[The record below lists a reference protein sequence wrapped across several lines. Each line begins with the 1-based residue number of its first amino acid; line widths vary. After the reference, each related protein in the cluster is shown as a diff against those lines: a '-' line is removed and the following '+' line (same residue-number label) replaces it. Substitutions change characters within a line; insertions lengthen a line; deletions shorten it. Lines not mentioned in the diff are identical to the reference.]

1 MPRSHTAPRATQAL
15 RQRLLAAAVLA
26 AITVPALASIG
37 LPQDGEGF
45 PAELVLTIWDPVA
58 KASYTYD
65 TGVAMASFLDVA
77 QTDAGYQRFWTLDPA
92 NDTALARFMQPGTAK
107 DRLQWFVAAVSVTG
121 FGDQPGD
128 TSMVTTLRA
137 TTQQG
142 QTSAAYSALMA
153 RPSGA
158 YVADA
163 QTSVAAYFG
172 DLNTDGSNALNFHGA
187 RGPGSTP
194 DNFAYNG
201 SSYTAE
207 GQQGYVDGPN
217 QPWRM
222 SAAAGIDLTNP
233 VGRSSWFYHL
243 QSQGSEADITA
254 PVIVD
259 EFDNL
264 TNDGYWGLD
273 VLDGRYILSYSLFTT
288 GPSAAQRAFAA
299 SVGRTEL
306 NGGFRVTALAGVAA
320 MATEGRATI
329 ASRPVSLGAVT
340 LDAVTAPVPEPASV
354 ALMAVGAAA
363 VAAAAARRRTRA

>member
-1 MPRSHTAPRATQAL
+1 MPRSLPPLRACAAL
-15 RQRLLAAAVLA
+15 GSRLLAAATLAAATPSVLA
-26 AITVPALASIG
+26 VIG
-37 LPQDGEGF
+37 MPQDGDNY
-45 PAELVLTIWDPVA
+45 PAELVLTVWDPVA

-65 TGVAMASFLDVA
+65 TGVSMDSFMETA

-92 NDTALARFMQPGTAK
+92 NDRALAKFMEAGTAK
-107 DRLQWFVAAVSVTG
+107 DRLLWYVAGVDASG
-121 FGDQPGD
+121 FGDAGD
-128 TSMVTTLRA
+128 YRVATTLRA
-137 TTQQG
+137 TTVQG
-142 QTSAAYSALMA
+142 QTSNAYRQLMA
-153 RPSGA
+153 RPSIEFA
-158 YVADA
+158 TDA
-163 QTSVAAYFG
+163 TAAMATYFA
-172 DLNTDGSNALNFHGA
+172 DLNTDANNALNFHGA
-187 RGPGSTP
+187 RGPGGAA
-194 DNFAYNG
+194 DVNYNG
-201 SSYTAE
+201 SSYTIE
-207 GQQGYVDGPN
+207 GQQGYVDSAV

-233 VGRSSWFYHL
+233 VGRSSWFYLL
-243 QSQGSEADITA
+243 QNQGPEAATDA

-273 VLDGRYILSYSLFTT
+273 VLNGRYILSYSLFTT

-320 MATEGRATI
+320 LATEGRATI

-340 LDAVTAPVPEPASV
+340 LDPVTAPVPEPASV

>member
-26 AITVPALASIG
+26 ATTVPALASIG
-37 LPQDGEGF
+37 LPQDGDGF

-92 NDTALARFMQPGTAK
+92 NDRALARFVQPGTAK
-107 DRLQWFVAAVSVTG
+107 ERLLWFVAGVSVTG
-121 FGDQPGD
+121 FGTDPGD
-128 TSMVTTLRA
+128 VSVVTTLRA
-137 TTQQG
+137 TTIQG
-142 QTSAAYSALMA
+142 QTSQAYSQLLA
-153 RPSGA
+153 RPSME
-158 YVADA
+158 YMADA
-163 QTSVAAYFG
+163 QSSMAVYFS
-172 DLNTDGSNALNFHGA
+172 DLNNDASNALNFHGA
-187 RGPGSTP
+187 RGPGARP

-201 SSYTAE
+201 SSYTVE
-207 GQQGYVDGPN
+207 GQQGYVDGPT

-243 QSQGSEADITA
+243 QSQADTAEITA

-273 VLDGRYILSYSLFTT
+273 ILDGRYILSYSLFTT

-320 MATEGRATI
+320 LATEGRATI

>member
-1 MPRSHTAPRATQAL
+1 MPRSTPTSCAPTAL
-15 RQRLLAAAVLA
+15 CHRLLAAAVLA
-26 AITVPALASIG
+26 ATTLPALASIG
-37 LPQDGEGF
+37 LPQDGDGF

-65 TGVAMASFLDVA
+65 TGVAMDSFLDVA

-92 NDTALARFMQPGTAK
+92 NDSALARFMQSGTAK
-107 DRLQWFVAAVSVTG
+107 ERLQWFVAGVSVTG

-137 TTQQG
+137 TTVQG
-142 QTSAAYSALMA
+142 QVSAAYSALMV
-153 RPSGA
+153 RPSSA
-158 YVADA
+158 YVTDA
-163 QTSVAAYFG
+163 QSTVAAYFS
-172 DLNTDGSNALNFHGA
+172 DLNNDASNALNFHGA
-187 RGPGSTP
+187 RGPGSAP

-201 SSYTAE
+201 SSYTIE
-207 GQQGYVDGPN
+207 GQQGYVDGPT

-222 SAAAGIDLTNP
+222 SPAASIDLTNP

-243 QSQGSEADITA
+243 QSQGFEADFNA
-254 PVIVD
+254 PPIVD

-273 VLDGRYILSYSLFTT
+273 ILDGRYILSYSLFTT

-320 MATEGRATI
+320 LATEGRATI
-329 ASRPVSLGAVT
+329 ATRPVSLGAVT
-340 LDAVTAPVPEPASV
+340 LDAVTAPVPEPASL